1 MSRARIPLAHLA
13 LEAMPAAA
21 VAVGVVAFWQFA
33 VGHWQVP
40 AYLLP
45 SPLQVATALWDKRDT
60 LVHAVWVTAR
70 ASLAGLTAAA
80 IVGTLLAILFSQSRV
95 IRTAL
100 YPYVVFLQTVP
111 IVAIAPLLITWSGY
125 GERTVILVSAIIAL
139 FPILSNVTAG
149 LLALDANHRD
159 LFRLYR
165 AGRWPTLVRLR
176 LPTAMGHLALG
187 LRISCG
193 LAVIGAIVGEFFV
206 GRGGDSPGL
215 GAVMDRWLAMG
226 KTDALMAAVL
236 LSSLLG
242 LLMFTVVGLLT
253 NRLLGRYLAGSGD

>member
-1 MSRARIPLAHLA
+1 MTRARITPSRAA
-13 LEAMPAAA
+13 LEALPA
-21 VAVGVVAFWQFA
+21 VAVALAVGAAWQFA
-33 VGHWQVP
+33 VDHWRIP
-40 AYLLP
+40 AYILP
-45 SPLQVATALWDKRDT
+45 SPAQVATALWEKR
-60 LVHAVWVTAR
+60 LPLLHSFMVTAR
-70 ASLAGLTAAA
+70 AALAGLAAA
-80 IVGTLLAILFSQSRV
+80 AVAGTLLAILFSQSRML
-95 IRTAL
+95 RMAL
-100 YPYVVFLQTVP
+100 YPYVLFLQTVP

-165 AGRWPTLVRLR
+165 AGRWPTLLRLR
-176 LPTAMGHLALG
+176 LPTAMGHLAQG

-226 KTDALMAAVL
+226 RTDAIIAAVL

-242 LLMFTVVGLLT
+242 LLMFTLVGLVT
-253 NRLLGRYLAGSGD
+253 DRLLGRYLSGTGD

>member
-1 MSRARIPLAHLA
+1 VSRPPIAFGRA
-13 LEAMPAAA
+13 LVEALPAFATA
-21 VAVGVVAFWQFA
+21 VALIAFWQFA
-33 VGHWQVP
+33 VGHWRIP
-40 AYLLP
+40 PYLLP
-45 SPLQVATALWDKRDT
+45 SPTQVAGAAWEKRIALA
-60 LVHAVWVTAR
+60 HAFVVTAR
-70 ASLAGLTAAA
+70 GALAGLAVAAVA
-80 IVGTLLAILFSQSRV
+80 GTSLAILFSQSRMLRMAV
-95 IRTAL
+95 

-111 IVAIAPLLITWSGY
+111 IVAIAPLLVTWSGY

-165 AGRWPTLVRLR
+165 AGRWSTLLRLR
-176 LPTAMGHLALG
+176 LPTAMGHLAQA

-193 LAVIGAIVGEFFV
+193 LAVIGTIVGEFFV

-215 GAVMDRWLAMG
+215 GAVIDRWLAMG
-226 KTDALMAAVL
+226 KTDALIAAVL

-242 LLMFTVVGLLT
+242 LVMFTAVSLLT
-253 NRLLGRYLAGSGD
+253 DRLLRRYLAGTGD

>member
-1 MSRARIPLAHLA
+1 MRTPRVPAGRAL
-13 LEAMPAAA
+13 LEALPA
-21 VAVGVVAFWQFA
+21 VAVFVAVIAFWQFA
-33 VGHWQVP
+33 VGHWEIP

-45 SPLQVATALWDKRDT
+45 APTQVARACWEKRLAL
-60 LVHAVWVTAR
+60 LHAFWVTAR
-70 ASLAGLTAAA
+70 AAVAGLALAAV
-80 IVGTLLAILFSQSRV
+80 VGTLVAIVFSQSR
-95 IRTAL
+95 ILRTAL
-100 YPYVVFLQTVP
+100 YPYVLFLQTVP
-111 IVAIAPLLITWSGY
+111 IVAIAPLLVTWSGY
-125 GERTVILVSAIIAL
+125 GDRTVILVSAIISV

-165 AGRWPTLVRLR
+165 AGRWPTLLRLR

-226 KTDALMAAVL
+226 RTDAIMAAVL

-242 LLMFTVVGLLT
+242 LLMFTAVALLT
-253 NRLLGRYLAGSGD
+253 DRLLGRYLAGTGD

>member
-1 MSRARIPLAHLA
+1 MKSRIAWTQLVV
-13 LEAMPAAA
+13 EAVPAVLVAGGVLVAWETA
-21 VAVGVVAFWQFA
+21 VAAWK
-33 VGHWQVP
+33 VP

-45 SPLQVATALWDKRDT
+45 APTQVATALWEKR
-60 LVHAVWVTAR
+60 LVLGHAFWVTAR
-70 ASLAGLTAAA
+70 AAVAGLAAA
-80 IVGTLLAILFSQSRV
+80 AVVGTALAILFSQSRV
-95 IRTAL
+95 LRTAL

-111 IVAIAPLLITWSGY
+111 IVAVAPLLITWSGY
-125 GERTVILVSAIIAL
+125 GQRTVILVSGMIAL

-149 LLALDANHRD
+149 LLALDPDHRD
-159 LFRLYR
+159 LFHLYR
-165 AGRWPTLVRLR
+165 AGRWPTLLRLR

-206 GRGGDSPGL
+206 GRGSDFPGL

-226 KTDALMAAVL
+226 KTDALIAAVI

-242 LLMFTVVGLLT
+242 LAMFAAVNLLT
-253 NRLLGRYLAGSGD
+253 DRLLHRYVQGTGD

>member
-1 MSRARIPLAHLA
+1 MSRPTLTPARTA
-13 LEAMPAAA
+13 LEALPALAAA
-21 VAVGVVAFWQFA
+21 AAVVAFWQFA
-33 VGHWQVP
+33 VGHWRIP
-40 AYLLP
+40 PYLLP
-45 SPLQVATALWDKRDT
+45 SPTQVATAFWEKRLALLD
-60 LVHAVWVTAR
+60 AFGVTAR
-70 ASLAGLTAAA
+70 GAVAGLASAAV
-80 IVGTLLAILFSQSRV
+80 VGTSLAILFSQSRML
-95 IRTAL
+95 RMAL

-111 IVAIAPLLITWSGY
+111 IVAIAPLLVTWSGY

-226 KTDALMAAVL
+226 KTDALIAAVL

-242 LLMFTVVGLLT
+242 LVMFATVGLLT
-253 NRLLGRYLAGSGD
+253 DRLLGRYLAGTGD

>member
-1 MSRARIPLAHLA
+1 MSRPRITPARAA
-13 LEAMPAAA
+13 LEAIPAIA
-21 VAVGVVAFWQFA
+21 VAVAVAAFWQFA
-33 VGHWQVP
+33 VDHWRIP
-40 AYLLP
+40 TYLLP
-45 SPLQVATALWDKRDT
+45 SPAQVATACWEKR
-60 LVHAVWVTAR
+60 LALLQAFGVTAR
-70 ASLAGLTAAA
+70 AALAGLTAAA
-80 IVGTLLAILFSQSRV
+80 VAGTLLAILFSQSRML
-95 IRTAL
+95 RTAL

-226 KTDALMAAVL
+226 KTDALIAAVF

-242 LLMFTVVGLLT
+242 LCMFTAIGLLT
-253 NRLLGRYLAGSGD
+253 DRLLRRYLAGTGD

>member
-1 MSRARIPLAHLA
+1 MSRPRPSLAQLA
-13 LEAMPAAA
+13 LEAVPAAA
-21 VAVGVVAFWQFA
+21 VAVGVVAFWHFA
-33 VGHWQVP
+33 VGRWQIP

-45 SPLQVATALWDKRDT
+45 SPEQVATALWEKRSA
-60 LVHAVWVTAR
+60 LGHAFWVTAR
-70 ASLAGLTAAA
+70 AAVAGLAAA
-80 IVGTLLAILFSQSRV
+80 AVVGTALAILFSQSRL

-100 YPYVVFLQTVP
+100 YPYVLFLQTVP

-125 GERTVILVSAIIAL
+125 GQRTVILVSAIIAL

-149 LLALDANHRD
+149 LLALDPNHRD

-165 AGRWPTLVRLR
+165 AGRWPTLLRLR

-206 GRGGDSPGL
+206 GRGSDFPGL

-226 KTDALMAAVL
+226 KTDALIAAVL

-242 LLMFTVVGLLT
+242 LAMFAAVNLLT
-253 NRLLGRYLAGSGD
+253 DRLLGKYVQGTGD

>member
-1 MSRARIPLAHLA
+1 MSRAPIAPGRALVEAAPALAT
-13 LEAMPAAA
+13 A
-21 VAVGVVAFWQFA
+21 VAVVALWQFS
-33 VGHWQVP
+33 VGHWQIP

-45 SPLQVATALWDKRDT
+45 SPAQVATAAWEKRVA
-60 LVHAVWVTAR
+60 LVHAFGVTAR
-70 ASLAGLTAAA
+70 GAVAGLAGAAA
-80 IVGTLLAILFSQSRV
+80 VGTALAILFSQSRMLRMAV
-95 IRTAL
+95 

-111 IVAIAPLLITWSGY
+111 IVAIAPLLVTWSGY

-165 AGRWPTLVRLR
+165 AGRVPTLVRLR
-176 LPTAMGHLALG
+176 LPTAMGHLAQG
-187 LRISCG
+187 LKISCG
-193 LAVIGAIVGEFFV
+193 LAVIGTIVGEFFV

-226 KTDALMAAVL
+226 KTDALIAAVL

-242 LLMFTVVGLLT
+242 LAMFTAVSLVT
-253 NRLLGRYLAGSGD
+253 DRLLRRYLPGTGD

>member
-1 MSRARIPLAHLA
+1 MSRPPVTPARAA
-13 LEAMPAAA
+13 LEAVPAIA
-21 VAVGVVAFWQFA
+21 VAAGVVAFWQFA

-45 SPLQVATALWDKRDT
+45 SPAQVAAALWEKRVA
-60 LVHAVWVTAR
+60 LLHAFGVTAR
-70 ASLAGLTAAA
+70 GAVAGLAAA
-80 IVGTLLAILFSQSRV
+80 AVVGTSLAILFSQSRMLRMA
-95 IRTAL
+95 I

-111 IVAIAPLLITWSGY
+111 IVAIAPLLVTWSGY

-149 LLALDANHRD
+149 LLALDPNHRD

-165 AGRWPTLVRLR
+165 AGRGPTLLRLR

-226 KTDALMAAVL
+226 KTDALIAAVM

-242 LLMFTVVGLLT
+242 LVMFAAVSVLT
-253 NRLLGRYLAGSGD
+253 DRLLRRYLAGTGD

>member
-1 MSRARIPLAHLA
+1 MIRGPAAARLA
-13 LEAMPAAA
+13 LEAVPAVL
-21 VAVGVVAFWQFA
+21 VACGVVAFWQFA
-33 VGHWQVP
+33 VVFWEVP

-45 SPLQVATALWDKRDT
+45 SPARVAAALVERRGM
-60 LVHAVWVTAR
+60 LAHACGVTAR
-70 ASLAGLTAAA
+70 AAVAGLAAA
-80 IVGTLLAILFSQSRV
+80 ALVGTGLAIVFSQSRL

-100 YPYVVFLQTVP
+100 YPYVLFLQTVP

-125 GERTVILVSAIIAL
+125 GERTVILVSAIISL

-149 LLALDANHRD
+149 LLAIDPNHRD

-165 AGRWPTLVRLR
+165 AGRWATLVRLR
-176 LPTAMGHLALG
+176 VPTAVGHLALG

-226 KTDALMAAVL
+226 KTDALIAAVL

-242 LLMFTVVGLLT
+242 LVMFAAVGLLT
-253 NRLLGRYLAGSGD
+253 DRLLRRYLAGTDD

>member
-1 MSRARIPLAHLA
+1 MQCNI
-13 LEAMPAAA
+13 
-21 VAVGVVAFWQFA
+21 
-33 VGHWQVP
+33 
-40 AYLLP
+40 
-45 SPLQVATALWDKRDT
+45 DKRGRM
-60 LVHAVWVTAR
+60 L
-70 ASLAGLTAAA
+70 
-80 IVGTLLAILFSQSRV
+80 
-95 IRTAL
+95 RTAL
-100 YPYVVFLQTVP
+100 YPYVLFLQTVP
-111 IVAIAPLLITWSGY
+111 IVAIAPLLVTWSGY
-125 GERTVILVSAIIAL
+125 GERTVILVAAIIAL

-165 AGRWPTLVRLR
+165 AGRRSTLLRLR

-242 LLMFTVVGLLT
+242 LAMFAAVNLLT
-253 NRLLGRYLAGSGD
+253 DRLLGKYVQGTGD

>member
-1 MSRARIPLAHLA
+1 MSRTRISWTQLAFEA
-13 LEAMPAAA
+13 LPAAA
-21 VAVGVVAFWQFA
+21 VAAGVIAFWQFA
-33 VGHWQVP
+33 VGYWEVP

-45 SPLQVATALWDKRDT
+45 SPVRVATALWEKRDA
-60 LVHAVWVTAR
+60 LLHAFWVTAR
-70 ASLAGLTAAA
+70 ASVAGLAAAA
-80 IVGTLLAILFSQSRV
+80 IVGTLLAIIFSQSRV

-111 IVAIAPLLITWSGY
+111 IVAVAPLLITWSGY
-125 GERTVILVSAIIAL
+125 GQRTVILVSAIIAL

-149 LLALDANHRD
+149 LLALDRNHRD

-165 AGRWPTLVRLR
+165 AGRWPTLLRLR

-206 GRGGDSPGL
+206 GRGSDFPGL

-226 KTDALMAAVL
+226 KTDALIAAVL

-242 LLMFTVVGLLT
+242 LVMFAAVNLLT
-253 NRLLGRYLAGSGD
+253 DRLLHRYVQGTGD

>member
-1 MSRARIPLAHLA
+1 MSRARIPWTQLVVEA
-13 LEAMPAAA
+13 LPAAA
-21 VAVGVVAFWQFA
+21 VATGLIAFWQFA
-33 VGHWQVP
+33 VNHWQVP

-45 SPLQVATALWDKRDT
+45 SPVQVATALWEKRDV
-60 LVHAVWVTAR
+60 LFHAFWVTAR
-70 ASLAGLTAAA
+70 AALAGLVAAA
-80 IVGTLLAILFSQSRV
+80 LVGMLLAILFSQSRM
-95 IRTAL
+95 IRTAF

-125 GERTVILVSAIIAL
+125 GQRTVILVSTIIAL

-149 LLALDANHRD
+149 LLALDPNHRD

-165 AGRWPTLVRLR
+165 AGRWPTLLRLR

-206 GRGGDSPGL
+206 GRGSDFPGL

-226 KTDALMAAVL
+226 KTDALIAAVL

-242 LLMFTVVGLLT
+242 LLMFAAVNLLT
-253 NRLLGRYLAGSGD
+253 DRVLQKYVQGTGD

>member
-1 MSRARIPLAHLA
+1 MSRAPIAPGRALVEAAPALAT
-13 LEAMPAAA
+13 A
-21 VAVGVVAFWQFA
+21 VAVVALWQCS
-33 VGHWQVP
+33 VGHWQIP

-45 SPLQVATALWDKRDT
+45 SPAQVATAAWEKRVA
-60 LVHAVWVTAR
+60 LVHAFGVTAR
-70 ASLAGLTAAA
+70 GAVAGLAGAAA
-80 IVGTLLAILFSQSRV
+80 VGTALAILFSQSRMLRIAV
-95 IRTAL
+95 

-111 IVAIAPLLITWSGY
+111 IVAIAPLLVTWSGY

-165 AGRWPTLVRLR
+165 AGRGPTLLRLR
-176 LPTAMGHLALG
+176 LPTAMGHLAQG

-193 LAVIGAIVGEFFV
+193 LAVIGTIVGEFFV

-226 KTDALMAAVL
+226 KTDALIAAVL

-242 LLMFTVVGLLT
+242 LTMFAAVSLLT
-253 NRLLGRYLAGSGD
+253 DQLLRRYLPGTGD

>member
-1 MSRARIPLAHLA
+1 MSRPQASLAGLA
-13 LEAMPAAA
+13 AEALPAVA
-21 VAVGVVAFWQFA
+21 VAVGVVAFWQFGVA
-33 VGHWQVP
+33 HWQVP

-45 SPLQVATALWDKRDT
+45 SPAAVATAGWEKRAT
-60 LVHAVWVTAR
+60 LLHAVWVTAR
-70 ASLAGLTAAA
+70 AAVVGLTAAA
-80 IVGTLLAILFSQSRV
+80 VVGTLLAILFSQSRI

-100 YPYVVFLQTVP
+100 YPYVLFLQTVP

-149 LLALDANHRD
+149 LLALDPNHRD

-165 AGRWPTLVRLR
+165 AGRWPTLLRLR

-206 GRGGDSPGL
+206 GRGSDFPGL

-226 KTDALMAAVL
+226 KTDALIAAVL

-242 LLMFTVVGLLT
+242 LAMFAAVNLVTD
-253 NRLLGRYLAGSGD
+253 RLLHHYVQGTGD

>member
-1 MSRARIPLAHLA
+1 MSPPRLTLAR
-13 LEAMPAAA
+13 AA
-21 VAVGVVAFWQFA
+21 VESLPALAVFVFVVAGWQFA
-33 VGHWQVP
+33 VDQWRIP
-40 AYLLP
+40 PYLLP
-45 SPLQVATALWDKRDT
+45 APRQVALACWEKRVALF
-60 LVHAVWVTAR
+60 HAFAVTAR
-70 ASLAGLTAAA
+70 AAVAGLALAA
-80 IVGTLLAILFSQSRV
+80 VFGTLLAIIFSQSRV
-95 IRTAL
+95 IRTAI
-100 YPYVVFLQTVP
+100 YPYVLFLQTVP
-111 IVAIAPLLITWSGY
+111 IVAVAPLLVTWSGY
-125 GERTVILVSAIIAL
+125 GERTVILVAAIIAL

-165 AGRWPTLVRLR
+165 AGRWPTLLRLR

>member
-1 MSRARIPLAHLA
+1 MIRGPAAARLA
-13 LEAMPAAA
+13 LEAVPAVL
-21 VAVGVVAFWQFA
+21 VACGVVAFWQFA
-33 VGHWQVP
+33 VVFWEVP

-45 SPLQVATALWDKRDT
+45 SPARVAAALVERRGM
-60 LVHAVWVTAR
+60 LAHACGVTAR
-70 ASLAGLTAAA
+70 AAVAGLAAA
-80 IVGTLLAILFSQSRV
+80 ALVGTGLAIVFSQSRL

-100 YPYVVFLQTVP
+100 YPYVLFLQTVP

-125 GERTVILVSAIIAL
+125 GERTVILVSAIISL

-149 LLALDANHRD
+149 LLAIDPNHRD

-165 AGRWPTLVRLR
+165 AGRWATLVRLR
-176 LPTAMGHLALG
+176 VPTAVGHLALG

-206 GRGGDSPGL
+206 GRGSDFPGL
-215 GAVMDRWLAMG
+215 GAVMDRWLASG
-226 KTDALMAAVL
+226 RTDALIAAVL

-242 LLMFTVVGLLT
+242 LVLFAAVSLLT
-253 NRLLGRYLAGSGD
+253 DLVLVRYRRGTGD

>member
-1 MSRARIPLAHLA
+1 MSRPRITPARAA
-13 LEAMPAAA
+13 LEAIPAIA
-21 VAVGVVAFWQFA
+21 VAVAVAAFWQFA
-33 VGHWQVP
+33 VDHWRIP

-45 SPLQVATALWDKRDT
+45 SPAQVATACWEKR
-60 LVHAVWVTAR
+60 LALLQAFGVTAR
-70 ASLAGLTAAA
+70 AALAGLTAAA
-80 IVGTLLAILFSQSRV
+80 VAGTLLAILFSQSRML
-95 IRTAL
+95 RTAL

-226 KTDALMAAVL
+226 KTDALIAAVF

-242 LLMFTVVGLLT
+242 LCMFTAIGLLT
-253 NRLLGRYLAGSGD
+253 DRLLRRYLAGTGD

>member
-1 MSRARIPLAHLA
+1 MTRLPPLRAA
-13 LEAMPAAA
+13 LVETLPA
-21 VAVGVVAFWQFA
+21 VAVAATVLGVWQVA
-33 VGHWQVP
+33 VEHWQVP
-40 AYLLP
+40 PYLLP
-45 SPLQVATALWDKRDT
+45 SPARVGAALMEKRDT
-60 LVHAVWVTAR
+60 LWHAFLVTAR
-70 ASLAGLTAAA
+70 AAVAGLASAAV
-80 IVGTLLAILFSQSRV
+80 VGTLLAIVFSQSRL
-95 IRTAL
+95 IRLAL
-100 YPYVVFLQTVP
+100 YPYVLFLQTVP
-111 IVAIAPLLITWSGY
+111 IVAVAPLLITWSGY

-149 LLALDANHRD
+149 LLALDPNHRD

-165 AGRWPTLVRLR
+165 AGRWPTLLRLR

-206 GRGGDSPGL
+206 GRGSDFPGL

-226 KTDALMAAVL
+226 KTDALIAAVL

-242 LLMFTVVGLLT
+242 LAMFAAVNLVTD
-253 NRLLGRYLAGSGD
+253 RLLHHYVQGTGD

>member
-1 MSRARIPLAHLA
+1 MSAPRLAPGRAA
-13 LEAMPAAA
+13 LEVIPA
-21 VAVGVVAFWQFA
+21 VAVAVTVVAFWQFA
-33 VGHWQVP
+33 VGHWQIP

-45 SPLQVATALWDKRDT
+45 SPTQVATALWDKRVA
-60 LVHAVWVTAR
+60 LVHAFGVTAR
-70 ASLAGLTAAA
+70 AATAGLAAA
-80 IVGTLLAILFSQSRV
+80 AVVGTLLAILFSQSRI

-111 IVAIAPLLITWSGY
+111 IVAIAPLLITWCGY

-149 LLALDANHRD
+149 LLALDPNHRD

-165 AGRWPTLVRLR
+165 AGRGPTLLRLR

-206 GRGGDSPGL
+206 GRGSDFPGL

-226 KTDALMAAVL
+226 KTDALIAAVL

-242 LLMFTVVGLLT
+242 LVMFAAVSLVTD
-253 NRLLGRYLAGSGD
+253 RLLRRYRAGTGD

>member
-1 MSRARIPLAHLA
+1 MSRPRPSWDRLVVEA
-13 LEAMPAAA
+13 LPAVA
-21 VAVGVVAFWQFA
+21 VAVGVIGFWQFA
-33 VGHWQVP
+33 VGQWQVP

-45 SPLQVATALWDKRDT
+45 SPVQVATAVWDKRAP
-60 LVHAVWVTAR
+60 LFHAFWVTAR
-70 ASLAGLTAAA
+70 AALAGLSAAA

-149 LLALDANHRD
+149 LLALDPNHRD

-165 AGRWPTLVRLR
+165 AGRWPTLLRLR

-206 GRGGDSPGL
+206 GRGSDFPGL

-226 KTDALMAAVL
+226 KTDALIAAVL

-242 LLMFTVVGLLT
+242 LLMFAAVNLLT
-253 NRLLGRYLAGSGD
+253 DRLLHRYVQGSGD

>member
-1 MSRARIPLAHLA
+1 MSRPRVTPARMV
-13 LEAMPAAA
+13 LEALPA
-21 VAVGVVAFWQFA
+21 VAVAAVVVA
-33 VGHWQVP
+33 VWQVSVSRWHIP
-40 AYLLP
+40 SYLLP
-45 SPLQVATALWDKRDT
+45 SPAQVAAALWEKRIA
-60 LVHAVWVTAR
+60 LLHAFVVTAR
-70 ASLAGLTAAA
+70 GAVAGLAGAALL
-80 IVGTLLAILFSQSRV
+80 GTLLAILFSQSRMLRMAV
-95 IRTAL
+95 
-100 YPYVVFLQTVP
+100 YPYVLFLQTVP
-111 IVAIAPLLITWSGY
+111 IVAIAPLLVTWSGY
-125 GERTVILVSAIIAL
+125 GERTVILVSAIISL

-165 AGRWPTLVRLR
+165 AGRWPTLARLR

-193 LAVIGAIVGEFFV
+193 LAVIGTIVGEFFV

-226 KTDALMAAVL
+226 RTDALIAAVL

-242 LLMFTVVGLLT
+242 LLMFASVSLLT
-253 NRLLGRYLAGSGD
+253 DRLLGRYLAGTGD